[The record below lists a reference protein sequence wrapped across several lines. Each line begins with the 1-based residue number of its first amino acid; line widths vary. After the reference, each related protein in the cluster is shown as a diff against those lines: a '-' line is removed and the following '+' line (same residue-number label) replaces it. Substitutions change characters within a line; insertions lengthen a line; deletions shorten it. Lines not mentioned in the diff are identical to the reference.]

1 MFTANRLEAETM
13 GNVSIATTWGIGGP
27 AFLGGYA
34 VLCLLGVIAV
44 AWAARSPLR
53 PREHAMS
60 DDVCDP
66 DVYELAMLG
75 GGPQLAITAA
85 ATKLHED
92 GVLVSGDGG
101 LNVVGRL
108 QRGADP
114 LERELVAVVSARPEI
129 TFAEVRTAVA
139 DGEAVSSMTARLT
152 SAGLLGEPRDGAR
165 RAWTIGGL
173 LIALGVARIV
183 AGAENHAPVGGLV
196 AMVVVVLCATIWL
209 GRARTGATGRGRRLV
224 KRERAARAELRRT
237 PRTGEAAIAAALF
250 GGAALWLAEPAL
262 ASALDVP
269 REAARGTAGSG
280 SSCSGGGSCGGG
292 GGSDGGG
299 GSSCGGGGC
308 GGGCGG
314 GG

>member
-1 MFTANRLEAETM
+1 M

-27 AFLGGYA
+27 TFLGGYA
-34 VLCLLGVIAV
+34 VLCLLGALAAV
-44 AWAARSPLR
+44 WPGRSPFR

-60 DDVCDP
+60 DHLSHP
-66 DVYELAMLG
+66 GVYELAMLG
-75 GGPQLAITAA
+75 GGTQLAVTAA

-92 GVLVSGDGG
+92 GVLVSGADG
-101 LNVVGRL
+101 LSVVGRL
-108 QRGADP
+108 EPGADP
-114 LERELVAVVSARPEI
+114 LERELVAVVDARPEI
-129 TFAEVRTAVA
+129 TFAEVRKALA
-139 DGEAVSSMTARLT
+139 GGEAVSSMTARLT
-152 SAGLLGEPRDGAR
+152 SAGLLGEPRDATR

-173 LIALGVARIV
+173 LIALGVARII
-183 AGAENHAPVGGLV
+183 AGAENNAPVGGLV

-209 GRARTGATGRGRRLV
+209 GHARTGATGRGRRLV

-269 REAARGTAGSG
+269 REAARGAGTSAAG
-280 SSCSGGGSCGGG
+280 SCSGGGGCGG

>member
-1 MFTANRLEAETM
+1 M

-34 VLCLLGVIAV
+34 VLCLLGALAAV
-44 AWAARSPLR
+44 WPGRSPFR
-53 PREHAMS
+53 PREHTMNDHLS
-60 DDVCDP
+60 DP
-66 DVYELAMLG
+66 GVYELAMLG
-75 GGPQLAITAA
+75 GGAQLAITAA

-92 GVLVSGDGG
+92 RVLESDAGG
-101 LNVVGRL
+101 LSVVGRL
-108 QRGADP
+108 EPGADP

-129 TFAEVRTAVA
+129 TFAEVRKALA

-183 AGAENHAPVGGLV
+183 AGAENHAPVGELV
-196 AMVVVVLCATIWL
+196 VMVVVVLCSTIWF

-224 KRERAARAELRRT
+224 KRERSARAELRRT
-237 PRTGEAAIAAALF
+237 PRTGEAAMAAALF

-269 REAARGTAGSG
+269 REAARGPGTSG
-280 SSCSGGGSCGGG
+280 GGSCSGGGGCGGG

>member
-1 MFTANRLEAETM
+1 M

-34 VLCLLGVIAV
+34 VLCVLGAIAV
-44 AWAARSPLR
+44 AWASRSPLR
-53 PREHAMS
+53 PREQAVPG
-60 DDVCDP
+60 DLADP
-66 DVYELAMLG
+66 GVYELAMLG
-75 GGPQLAITAA
+75 GGAQLAITAA

-92 GVLVSGDGG
+92 RVLVSGDGG
-101 LNVVGRL
+101 LSVAGRL
-108 QRGADP
+108 APGADP

-129 TFAEVRTAVA
+129 TFAEVRTALA
-139 DGEAVSSMTARLT
+139 DGEAVASMTARLT

-173 LIALGVARIV
+173 LIALGVARII
-183 AGAENHAPVGGLV
+183 AGAENQAPVGGLV
-196 AMVVVVLCATIWL
+196 AMVAVVLCATIWL
-209 GRARTGATGRGRRLV
+209 GRERTGATGRGRRLV
-224 KRERAARAELRRT
+224 KRERSARAELRRT

-269 REAARGTAGSG
+269 REAARGAGG
-280 SSCSGGGSCGGG
+280 GTGASCSGGGGCGGG
-292 GGSDGGG
+292 GGSDGGGG